1 MLPKVDYILIASLLQ
16 ESQMSVGTR
25 NQNDA
30 ETLFHVQ
37 ARKWKFAAKAVCG
50 IGSEFRRIWY
60 GMNCLATDS
69 SFFMRRPENSKRPS
83 GAGKNL

>member
-1 MLPKVDYILIASLLQ
+1 
-16 ESQMSVGTR
+16 MSVGTR

-37 ARKWKFAAKAVCG
+37 VRKWKFAAKAACG

-69 SFFMRRPENSKRPS
+69 SFFMRRPAYGSLPLMRH
-83 GAGKNL
+83 AGRARVAEKSIPLLD